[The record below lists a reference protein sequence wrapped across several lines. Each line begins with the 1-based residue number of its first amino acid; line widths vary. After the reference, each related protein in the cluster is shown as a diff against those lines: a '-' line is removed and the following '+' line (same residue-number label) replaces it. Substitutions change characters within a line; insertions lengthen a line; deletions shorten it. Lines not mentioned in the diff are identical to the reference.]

1 MSWSFVEN
9 ISVVPILMSIGLETR
24 EKVMHQL
31 EVDIHRLDIEFNG
44 ELVKSIEQLSD
55 NSLDVLR
62 CCTQAVFVIPL
73 EYLVSI
79 FPDFHIVHGMNDTSV
94 KIQAYVDKCKS
105 GFWGW
110 YKNSKEEFV
119 ISTSFSALR
128 KVDLECCFYINMQYV
143 FEIGKS
149 SGMLV
154 FQVIKK

>member
-9 ISVVPILMSIGLETR
+9 ISLVPSLMLIGLETR
-24 EKVMHQL
+24 EKVIHQL

-44 ELVKSIEQLSD
+44 ELVKNIEQITD

-62 CCTQAVFVIPL
+62 CCTQAVFFRPL
-73 EYLVSI
+73 EYLISI
-79 FPDFHIVHGMNDTSV
+79 FPDFHIIHGMNDRSV
-94 KIQAYVDKCKS
+94 KIQAYVDKCNS
-105 GFWGW
+105 GFWG
-110 YKNSKEEFV
+110 YNNSKEEFV
-119 ISTSFSALR
+119 ISTSFSALQ
-128 KVDLECCFYINMQYV
+128 KDDLECCFYINMQYV